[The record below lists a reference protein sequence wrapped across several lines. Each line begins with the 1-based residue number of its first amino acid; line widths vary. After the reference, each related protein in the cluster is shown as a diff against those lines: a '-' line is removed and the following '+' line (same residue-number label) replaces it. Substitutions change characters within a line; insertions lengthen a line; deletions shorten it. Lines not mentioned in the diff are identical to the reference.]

1 MPMHREGFSE
11 FLHQR
16 RTALGK
22 RWKRILSDAYLSR
35 ATLHRIRHGDP
46 YHPIAEVD
54 SLRSLSHALGFA
66 SWAELMKAFE
76 AGNPR
81 AGLGEQTGFSED
93 DMHRWHVEFE
103 KSAPAEHQE
112 FLEFLHI
119 PSAKIQR
126 IREWSGQGV
135 QGR

>member
-93 DMHRWHVEFE
+93 DM
-103 KSAPAEHQE
+103 
-112 FLEFLHI
+112 
-119 PSAKIQR
+119 PSFGV
-126 IREWSGQGV
+126 RETGDDAVVALSKALNLSRTELV
-135 QGR
+135 R